1 MILRRR
7 TLVSKGFVHKRRN
20 AIQAFGRDLRANR
33 VYLILLLPVV
43 VYVLVFSY
51 APMVGV
57 LMAFEKYNFAK
68 GLFGS
73 PWVGFNN
80 FKFLTVSNKLWP
92 LTRNT
97 LLYNLAFIVVGMV
110 MEVGFAI
117 IINEMRCRWFKKLF
131 QSFIFLP
138 YFISWVIAAAVV
150 QTMLD
155 YDNGLISRMLKSLGV
170 PMINVYIDT
179 RPWPFLLVFFRM
191 WKGVG
196 YGSIIYLSAIT
207 GIDSE
212 MYEAAEIDG
221 ANSWQKVY
229 RITLPNLVPTMVVLF
244 LLACGQIFRGDF
256 GMFYQLI
263 GNNGVLL
270 EVGDILDLYIYRAMA
285 GTGNLGFGAAAG
297 LFQSILCFV
306 TILLANFVV
315 KKIQP
320 DYTLF

>member
-1 MILRRR
+1 MLTERNAKHQRGALR
-7 TLVSKGFVHKRRN
+7 TLGL
-20 AIQAFGRDLRANR
+20 DLKQNR
-33 VYLILLLPVV
+33 VFLLLLLPAV
-43 VYVLVFSY
+43 VYVILFSY
-51 APMVGV
+51 IPMAGV
-57 LMAFEKYNFAK
+57 VMAFQKYNFAQ

-73 PWVGFNN
+73 QWVGLKN
-80 FKFLTVSNKLWP
+80 FKFLTASNKLWP

-97 LLYNLAFIVVGMV
+97 LLYNLAFISIGMV

-117 IINEMRCRWFKKLF
+117 IINEMRCKWFKKVF

-138 YFISWVIAAAVV
+138 YFISWVIASAVV
-150 QTMLD
+150 QTLLD
-155 YDNGLISRMLKSLGV
+155 YDYGLISRTVKSLGL
-170 PMINVYIDT
+170 PMANVYVDSK
-179 RPWPFLLVFFRM
+179 PWPFLLVFFRM

-207 GIDSE
+207 GIDSQI
-212 MYEAAEIDG
+212 YEAAEIDG
-221 ANSWQKVY
+221 ANSWQKVF
-229 RITLPNLVPTMVVLF
+229 RITLPNLIPTMVIMF

-270 EVGDILDLYIYRAMA
+270 EVGDILDLYIFRAMA
-285 GTGNLGFGAAAG
+285 GNANLGYGAAAG
-297 LFQSILCFV
+297 LYQSLLCFA

>member
-1 MILRRR
+1 MTISR
-7 TLVSKGFVHKRRN
+7 TKRPCAHSRLCT
-20 AIQAFGRDLRANR
+20 FGTDLRKNR
-33 VYLILLLPVV
+33 IFLLLLLPAV
-43 VYVLVFSY
+43 VYVLIFSY
-51 APMVGV
+51 TPMIGV
-57 LMAFEKYNFAK
+57 IMAFKKYNFTQ
-68 GLFGS
+68 GLFAS
-73 PWVGFNN
+73 PWVGLKN
-80 FKFLTVSNKLWP
+80 FKFLMVSNKLWP

-97 LLYNLAFIVVGMV
+97 LLYNLAFISIGMV
-110 MEVGFAI
+110 MEVGFAV
-117 IINEMRCRWFKKLF
+117 IINEMRCRWFKKVF

-138 YFISWVIAAAVV
+138 YFISWVIASAVV
-150 QTMLD
+150 QTLLD
-155 YDNGLISRMLKSLGV
+155 YDFGLISRTLKSLGL
-170 PMINVYIDT
+170 PMVNVYVDA

-191 WKGVG
+191 WKCVG
-196 YGSIIYLSAIT
+196 YGSIVYLSAIS

-212 MYEAAEIDG
+212 MYEAADIDG
-221 ANSWQKVY
+221 ANSWQKLF
-229 RITLPNLVPTMVVLF
+229 RITLPNLVPTMVIMF

-285 GTGNLGFGAAAG
+285 GNANLGYGAAAG
-297 LFQSILCFV
+297 LFQSVLCFV

>member
-1 MILRRR
+1 MTISR
-7 TLVSKGFVHKRRN
+7 TKRPCAHSRLCT
-20 AIQAFGRDLRANR
+20 FGTDLRKNR
-33 VYLILLLPVV
+33 IFLLLLLPAV
-43 VYVLVFSY
+43 VYVLIFSY
-51 APMVGV
+51 TPMIGV
-57 LMAFEKYNFAK
+57 IMAFKKYNFTQ
-68 GLFGS
+68 GLFAS
-73 PWVGFNN
+73 PWVGLKN
-80 FKFLTVSNKLWP
+80 FKFLMVSNKLWP

-97 LLYNLAFIVVGMV
+97 LLYNLAFISVGMV
-110 MEVGFAI
+110 MEVGFAV
-117 IINEMRCRWFKKLF
+117 IINEMRCRWFKKVF

-138 YFISWVIAAAVV
+138 YFISWVIASAVV
-150 QTMLD
+150 QTLLD
-155 YDNGLISRMLKSLGV
+155 YDFGLISRTLKSLGL
-170 PMINVYIDT
+170 PMVNVYVDA

-196 YGSIIYLSAIT
+196 YGSIVYQSAIS

-212 MYEAAEIDG
+212 MYEAADIDG
-221 ANSWQKVY
+221 ANSWQKLF
-229 RITLPNLVPTMVVLF
+229 RITLPNLVPTMVIMF

-285 GTGNLGFGAAAG
+285 GNANLGYGAAAG
-297 LFQSILCFV
+297 LFQSVLCFV

>member
-1 MILRRR
+1 MSVHNPLKPALGGR
-7 TLVSKGFVHKRRN
+7 TRGFMK
-20 AIQAFGRDLRANR
+20 DLRKNKI
-33 VYLILLLPVV
+33 YLLLLLPAIA
-43 VYVLVFSY
+43 YVLVFCY
-51 APMVGV
+51 TPMVGV
-57 LMAFEKYNFAK
+57 IMAFKRYNFTQ

-73 PWVGFNN
+73 PWVGMRNFN
-80 FKFLTVSNKLWP
+80 FLVVSNKLWP

-97 LLYNLAFIVVGMV
+97 LLYNLAFITVGMV

-117 IINEMRCRWFKKLF
+117 IINEMRCRWFKKTF

-138 YFISWVIAAAVV
+138 YFISWVIASAVV
-150 QTMLD
+150 QTLLD
-155 YDNGLISRMLKSLGV
+155 YDFGLISRTLKSMGI
-170 PMINVYIDT
+170 PMVNIYVDP

-196 YGSIIYLSAIT
+196 YGSIVYLSAIS
-207 GIDSE
+207 GIDAE
-212 MYEAAEIDG
+212 MYEAADIDG
-221 ANSWQKVY
+221 ANSWQKVFS
-229 RITLPNLVPTMVVLF
+229 ITLPNLLPTMVIMF

-256 GMFYQLI
+256 GMFFQLI

-285 GTGNLGFGAAAG
+285 GNANLSYGAAAG
-297 LFQSILCFV
+297 LYQSVLCFA
-306 TILLANFVV
+306 TIMLANFVV

>member
-1 MILRRR
+1 MTKNPSAGRR
-7 TLVSKGFVHKRRN
+7 SGFRELPRELKR
-20 AIQAFGRDLRANR
+20 NR
-33 VYLILLLPVV
+33 IYLILLLPAV
-43 VYVLVFSY
+43 VYVLIFSY

-57 LMAFEKYNFAK
+57 VMAFEKYNFSL
-68 GLFGS
+68 GIFNS
-73 PWVGFNN
+73 PWVGLKN
-80 FKFLTVSNKLWP
+80 FRFLTVSNKLWP

-110 MEVGFAI
+110 LEVGFAI
-117 IINEMRCRWFKKLF
+117 IINEMRSRWFKKVF

-138 YFISWVIAAAVV
+138 YFISWVIASAVV

-155 YDNGLISRMLKSLGV
+155 YDTGLISRIVKSLGLDMV
-170 PMINVYIDT
+170 NVYVDK

-221 ANSWQKVY
+221 ANSWQKVFS
-229 RITLPNLVPTMVVLF
+229 ITLPSLIPTMVIMF

-270 EVGDILDLYIYRAMA
+270 EIGDILDLYVYRAMA
-285 GTGNLGFGAAAG
+285 GNGNLGYGAAAG
-297 LFQSILCFV
+297 LFQSLLCFV
-306 TILLANFVV
+306 TILAANFVV

>member
-1 MILRRR
+1 MANKTAAGQRRELRSLR
-7 TLVSKGFVHKRRN
+7 
-20 AIQAFGRDLRANR
+20 RDLRKNR
-33 VYLILLLPVV
+33 IYLLLLLPAVI
-43 VYVLVFSY
+43 YVLVFSY

-57 LMAFEKYNFAK
+57 VMAFEKYNFSLGILK
-68 GLFGS
+68 S
-73 PWVGFNN
+73 PWVGLKN
-80 FKFLTVSNKLWP
+80 FRFLTVSNKLWP

-117 IINEMRCRWFKKLF
+117 IINEMRCRWFKKVF

-138 YFISWVIAAAVV
+138 YFISWVIASAVV
-150 QTMLD
+150 QTLLD
-155 YDNGLISRMLKSLGV
+155 YDTGLISRFVKGMGLSMV
-170 PMINVYIDT
+170 NVYVDKS
-179 RPWPFLLVFFRM
+179 PWPFLLVFFRM

-207 GIDSE
+207 GIDPE
-212 MYEAAEIDG
+212 MYEAADIDG
-221 ANSWQKVY
+221 ANSWQKVFS
-229 RITLPNLVPTMVVLF
+229 ITLPSLVPTMVIMF

-270 EVGDILDLYIYRAMA
+270 EVGDILDLYVYRAMA
-285 GTGNLGFGAAAG
+285 GNGNLGYGAAAG
-297 LFQSILCFV
+297 LFQSLLCFV
-306 TILLANFVV
+306 TILLANFTV

>member
-1 MILRRR
+1 MAKDVTAQRRGDM
-7 TLVSKGFVHKRRN
+7 K
-20 AIQAFGRDLRANR
+20 AFSRDLHKNK
-33 VYLILLLPVV
+33 VYLLLLLPAV
-43 VYVLVFSY
+43 VYVLIFSY
-51 APMVGV
+51 APMAGV
-57 LMAFEKYNFAK
+57 VMAFEKYNFSL
-68 GLFGS
+68 GLLHS
-73 PWVGFNN
+73 PWVGLKN
-80 FKFLTVSNKLWP
+80 FRFLTVSNKLWP

-97 LLYNLAFIVVGMV
+97 LLYNLAFIAVGMV

-117 IINEMRCRWFKKLF
+117 IINEMRCRWFKKTF

-138 YFISWVIAAAVV
+138 YFISWVIASAVV
-150 QTMLD
+150 QTLLD
-155 YDNGLISRMLKSLGV
+155 YDTGLISRIARSLGLQMV
-170 PMINVYIDT
+170 NVYVDK

-207 GIDSE
+207 VIDSE

-221 ANSWQKVY
+221 ANSWQKVFS
-229 RITLPNLVPTMVVLF
+229 ITLPSLIPTMVIMF
-244 LLACGQIFRGDF
+244 LLACGQVFRGDF

-270 EVGDILDLYIYRAMA
+270 ESCDILDLYIYRAMA
-285 GTGNLGFGAAAG
+285 GNGNLGYGAAAG
-297 LFQSILCFV
+297 FYQSILCFV

>member
-1 MILRRR
+1 MRMTKNPAAGRR
-7 TLVSKGFVHKRRN
+7 SGFRELPRELKK
-20 AIQAFGRDLRANR
+20 NR
-33 VYLILLLPVV
+33 IYLILLLPAV
-43 VYVLVFSY
+43 VYVLIFSY

-57 LMAFEKYNFAK
+57 VMAFEKYNFSL
-68 GLFGS
+68 GIFNS
-73 PWVGFNN
+73 PWVGLKN
-80 FKFLTVSNKLWP
+80 FRFLTVSNKLWP

-110 MEVGFAI
+110 LEVGFAI
-117 IINEMRCRWFKKLF
+117 IINEMRCRWFKKVF

-138 YFISWVIAAAVV
+138 YFISWVIASAVV

-155 YDNGLISRMLKSLGV
+155 YDTGLISRIVKSLGLDMV
-170 PMINVYIDT
+170 NVYVDK

-221 ANSWQKVY
+221 ANSWQKVFS
-229 RITLPNLVPTMVVLF
+229 ITLPSLIPTMVIMF

-270 EVGDILDLYIYRAMA
+270 EIGDILDLYVYRAMA
-285 GTGNLGFGAAAG
+285 GNGNLGYGAAAG
-297 LFQSILCFV
+297 LFQSLLCFV
-306 TILLANFVV
+306 TILAANFVV

>member
-1 MILRRR
+1 MTTYRVRRPGAPGRLR
-7 TLVSKGFVHKRRN
+7 
-20 AIQAFGRDLRANR
+20 AFGVDLRKNR
-33 VYLILLLPVV
+33 VYLLLLLPAVA
-43 VYVLVFSY
+43 YVLVFSY
-51 APMVGV
+51 APMIGV
-57 LMAFEKYNFAK
+57 IMAFKQYNFTQ
-68 GLFGS
+68 GLFAS
-73 PWVGFNN
+73 PWVGMKN
-80 FKFLTVSNKLWP
+80 FKFLMVSNKLWP

-97 LLYNLAFIVVGMV
+97 LLYNLAFISIGMV
-110 MEVGFAI
+110 MEVGFAV

-138 YFISWVIAAAVV
+138 YFISWVIASAVV
-150 QTMLD
+150 QTLLD
-155 YDNGLISRMLKSLGV
+155 YDFGLISRTVKGLGL
-170 PMINVYIDT
+170 PMVNVYVDS

-196 YGSIIYLSAIT
+196 YGSIVYLSAIS
-207 GIDSE
+207 GIDTE

-221 ANSWQKVY
+221 ANSWQKLFS
-229 RITLPNLVPTMVVLF
+229 ITLPNLVPTMVIMF
-244 LLACGQIFRGDF
+244 LLSCGQIFRGDF

-285 GTGNLGFGAAAG
+285 GNANLGYGAAAG
-297 LFQSILCFV
+297 LYQSVLCFG

>member
-1 MILRRR
+1 MTISRTKRPCAQSRLR
-7 TLVSKGFVHKRRN
+7 T
-20 AIQAFGRDLRANR
+20 FGTDLRKNR
-33 VYLILLLPVV
+33 IFLLLLLPAV
-43 VYVLVFSY
+43 VYVLIFSY
-51 APMVGV
+51 TPMIGV
-57 LMAFEKYNFAK
+57 VMAFKQYNFTQ
-68 GLFGS
+68 GLFAS
-73 PWVGFNN
+73 PWVGLKN
-80 FKFLTVSNKLWP
+80 FKFLMVSNKLCP

-97 LLYNLAFIVVGMV
+97 LLYNLAFISIGMV
-110 MEVGFAI
+110 MEVSFAV
-117 IINEMRCRWFKKLF
+117 IINEMRCRWFKKVF

-138 YFISWVIAAAVV
+138 YFISWVIASAVV
-150 QTMLD
+150 QTLLD
-155 YDNGLISRMLKSLGV
+155 YDFGLISRTLKSLGL
-170 PMINVYIDT
+170 PMVNVYVDA

-196 YGSIIYLSAIT
+196 YGSIVYLSAIS
-207 GIDSE
+207 GIDAE
-212 MYEAAEIDG
+212 MYEAADIDG
-221 ANSWQKVY
+221 ANSWQKLFS
-229 RITLPNLVPTMVVLF
+229 ITLPNLVPTMVIMF

-285 GTGNLGFGAAAG
+285 GNANLGYGAAAG
-297 LFQSILCFV
+297 LYQSVLCFV